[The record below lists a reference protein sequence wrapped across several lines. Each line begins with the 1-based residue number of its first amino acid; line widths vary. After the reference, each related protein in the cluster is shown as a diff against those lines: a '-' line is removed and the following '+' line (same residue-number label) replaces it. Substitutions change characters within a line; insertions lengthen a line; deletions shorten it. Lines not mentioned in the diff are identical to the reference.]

1 MAVGRMASVE
11 EQNMRAM
18 MARTTW
24 CAAVLALLISSQAF
38 AGALFNNPNAGGPPP
53 LYTGSTPFTVGTL
66 SGYVDYAV
74 FNPGQFPY
82 SGYSPTA
89 GELTYAYQIFVTG
102 TAPVSSFELV
112 LTDPADNIG
121 SFNNLGGV
129 APNFQ
134 SLTPLTSAK
143 WTFGGIPTGSMSQ
156 GLAFSSPR
164 LPQNMFATVVD
175 TGQTATVIPLP
186 SPGPVGIPEPATL
199 GLAAMGCVMLGLRRR
214 K

>member
-1 MAVGRMASVE
+1 
-11 EQNMRAM
+11 
-18 MARTTW
+18 MART
-24 CAAVLALLISSQAF
+24 CAVILALLISSQAF
-38 AGALFNNPNAGGPPP
+38 AGALFNNPNAGPPP

-82 SGYSPTA
+82 AGYTPTA

-102 TAPVSSFELV
+102 TAPLSSFEMV

-121 SFNNLGGV
+121 NFNSLPGTL
-129 APNFQ
+129 PNSQ
-134 SLTPLTSAK
+134 TLNSSVSAK
-143 WTFGGIPTGSMSQ
+143 WTFPGIPTGGNSD

-164 LPQNMFATVVD
+164 LPSSLFATVVD
-175 TGQTATVIPLP
+175 TGQSTWVIPLP
-186 SPGPVGIPEPATL
+186 TPGPVGIPEPATI
-199 GLAAMGCVMLGLRRR
+199 GLAAMGCLVLGLRRR

>member
-1 MAVGRMASVE
+1 MAVGRIASVE

-66 SGYVDYAV
+66 SGFVDYAV
-74 FNPGQFPY
+74 FNPGAFPF
-82 SGYSPTA
+82 SGYTPTA

-121 SFNNLGGV
+121 NFNSLPGT
-129 APNFQ
+129 APNSQ
-134 SLTPLTSAK
+134 TLTALTSAK
-143 WTFGGIPTGSMSQ
+143 WTFPGIPSGGNSD

-164 LPQNMFATVVD
+164 IPQSLFATVVD
-175 TGQTATVIPLP
+175 TGQTTWVIPL
-186 SPGPVGIPEPATL
+186 
-199 GLAAMGCVMLGLRRR
+199 
-214 K
+214 

>member
-1 MAVGRMASVE
+1 
-11 EQNMRAM
+11 
-18 MARTTW
+18 MARTF
-24 CAAVLALLISSQAF
+24 AVAFTLLISSQAF

-66 SGYVDYAV
+66 SGFVDYAV
-74 FNPGQFPY
+74 FNPGAFPF
-82 SGYSPTA
+82 SGYTPTA

-121 SFNNLGGV
+121 NFNSLPGT
-129 APNFQ
+129 APNSQ
-134 SLTPLTSAK
+134 TLTALTSAK
-143 WTFGGIPTGSMSQ
+143 WTFPGIPSGGNSD

-164 LPQNMFATVVD
+164 IPQSLFATVVD
-175 TGQTATVIPLP
+175 TGQTTWVIPLP

-199 GLAAMGCVMLGLRRR
+199 GLAAVGCLVLGLRRR